1 MNKYQKA
8 LNRIKT
14 INLDIVLNEL
24 GYEKACD
31 VSVYGIHDYPTL
43 EMNEDIQ
50 ILQDLVDEETP
61 MKPNNFDKEYCMYN
75 CPNCSKV
82 NATFK
87 FSYCPH
93 CGQKLDWSEK

>member
-8 LNRIKT
+8 LKT
-14 INLDIVLNEL
+14 FGNIPFTIGHFRVFKKTDEDV
-24 GYEKACD
+24 EK
-31 VSVYGIHDYPTL
+31 DYKL
-43 EMNEDIQ
+43 
-50 ILQDLVDEETP
+50 LQELVDKETP

-93 CGQKLDWSEK
+93 CGQKLDWSKE